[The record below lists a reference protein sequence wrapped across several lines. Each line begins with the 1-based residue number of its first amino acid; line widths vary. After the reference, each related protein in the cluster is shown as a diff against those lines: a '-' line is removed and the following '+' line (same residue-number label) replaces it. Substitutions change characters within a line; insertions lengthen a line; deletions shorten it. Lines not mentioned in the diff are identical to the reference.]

1 MENFIIKNTLTED
14 ELKKRVS
21 EIKKQRLQSQDM
33 PWLDFRLT
41 EETMNHLR
49 NAIDTPTDKQ
59 PTSRPLSAPPPAA
72 SRLAGNISKSKYI
85 KDKDDW
91 FYKNVLKDV
100 SEYLFFRNSEWST
113 YFDIAI
119 AKKFPPPLFTLETL
133 WVNYQKQHE
142 FNPPHQ
148 HEGLFSFVVFMQIPT
163 YWKEQHALPFSA
175 ASNTPCASDFQFLLG
190 QGHGPVQPI
199 RFPLSPKDQGRMLFF
214 PAWLSH
220 QVFPFYG
227 TEESRITISGNVYM
241 EVQRS

>member
-1 MENFIIKNTLTED
+1 MVNTVPWMDIHLEKDAMEYLWA
-14 ELKKRVS
+14 
-21 EIKKQRLQSQDM
+21 M
-33 PWLDFRLT
+33 LDSGPPQLGH
-41 EETMNHLR
+41 ESDSVL
-49 NAIDTPTDKQ
+49 AKTP
-59 PTSRPLSAPPPAA
+59 
-72 SRLAGNISKSKYI
+72 LAGNILKNGFI
-85 KDKDDW
+85 EDKDDW
-91 FYKNVLKDV
+91 FYKNVLKRCAEHLYYKNWNNYYEIV
-100 SEYLFFRNSEWST
+100 V
-113 YFDIAI
+113 
-119 AKKFPPPLFTLETL
+119 KKTELPPEFSLKTL

-227 TEESRITISGNVYM
+227 TEESRITISGNVDM